1 MHSIRKF
8 VGRGALALGLSVLV
22 ALAFAVHAGEAAK
35 STHSLQLAGSVHGQ
49 IPNQT
54 GAPQTHTLTVAPSP
68 ACTAATQAI
77 KTWFTND
84 QVEDANEKK
93 LNAVDSET
101 GTDQG
106 EDADE
111 RAALKALF
119 TDAATKCGTTI
130 HHTPLSP
137 ASPQCASAMQA
148 LKAAFAQDRT
158 EDQTET
164 EGSAADQSEDQT
176 EAAKK
181 QALWATVQTA
191 CAGSFKTDTFSR
203 TSSFDYRRH

>member
-35 STHSLQLAGSVHGQ
+35 STRSLQLAGSVHGQ
-49 IPNQT
+49 INQT
-54 GAPQTHTLTVAPSP
+54 GAVQTHTLTVAPSA

-84 QVEDANEKK
+84 QVEDTNEKK

-106 EDADE
+106 EDTDE

-130 HHTPLSP
+130 HHTPLTP
-137 ASPQCASAMQA
+137 ATPQCASAMQA

>member
-49 IPNQT
+49 IPNQA

-77 KTWFTND
+77 KSWFTND
-84 QVEDANEKK
+84 QVEDTNERE

-164 EGSAADQSEDQT
+164 EGSAAYQSEDQT